1 MSFERC
7 PDPVWLSG
15 GTLNHLA
22 DEPTDMPEADAPDDL
37 PDRIVSVLEAA
48 DVDGPVSA
56 GRLQRLLARDGID
69 VACDP
74 RDLFR
79 PRGGGPPR
87 RGARPAVYPRRGLTP
102 TAFRAYLF
110 LRPEV

>member
-22 DEPTDMPEADAPDDL
+22 PEPSDMSTAEPPADL

-56 GRLQRLLARDGID
+56 GRVQRLLARDGID
-69 VACDP
+69 VAGSVVRETCADLAEEGRLVAEPGP
-74 RDLFR
+74 RYALPD
-79 PRGGGPPR
+79 G
-87 RGARPAVYPRRGLTP
+87 
-102 TAFRAYLF
+102 
-110 LRPEV
+110 

>member
-22 DEPTDMPEADAPDDL
+22 DEPADMPKADAPDDL
-37 PDRIVSVLEAA
+37 PDRIVSVLKAA
-48 DVDGPVSA
+48 DTDGPVSA

-69 VACDP
+69 VASSVIRETCSALAEEGQLVEEPGP
-74 RDLFR
+74 RYILAE
-79 PRGGGPPR
+79 G
-87 RGARPAVYPRRGLTP
+87 
-102 TAFRAYLF
+102 
-110 LRPEV
+110 

>member
-22 DEPTDMPEADAPDDL
+22 DEPDDVSEADAPADL
-37 PDRIVSVLEAA
+37 PDRIVSVLREA
-48 DVDGPVSA
+48 DVDGPVST

-69 VACDP
+69 VAASVVRDTCAELAEEGRLVEEPGP
-74 RDLFR
+74 RYVL
-79 PRGGGPPR
+79 
-87 RGARPAVYPRRGLTP
+87 V
-102 TAFRAYLF
+102 
-110 LRPEV
+110 EE